1 MNDPF
6 LNDMAKRF
14 AELKEIT
21 RECEKCEHY
30 QTYIRDDGT
39 VGYRCE
45 HYACEFTP
53 KQAQISHI
61 SPKDETW
68 DEDMKWDAAQYM
80 AEQEDIPK
88 DEDT

>member
-1 MNDPF
+1 MGDPF

-21 RECEKCEHY
+21 RECEKCEKY
-30 QTYIRDDGT
+30 KPYTRKDGST
-39 VGYRCE
+39 GMACE
-45 HYACEFTP
+45 HWTCEFTP

-68 DEDMKWDAAQYM
+68 EEEMKWDAAQYM

>member
-6 LNDMAKRF
+6 LNDMTKRF
-14 AELKEIT
+14 AELKEIAK
-21 RECEKCEHY
+21 ECEECERY

-45 HYACEFTP
+45 HYTCEFTP

-68 DEDMKWDAAQYM
+68 EDDMRRDAEQYM
-80 AEQEDIPK
+80 AEQEGDEK
-88 DEDT
+88 DGE